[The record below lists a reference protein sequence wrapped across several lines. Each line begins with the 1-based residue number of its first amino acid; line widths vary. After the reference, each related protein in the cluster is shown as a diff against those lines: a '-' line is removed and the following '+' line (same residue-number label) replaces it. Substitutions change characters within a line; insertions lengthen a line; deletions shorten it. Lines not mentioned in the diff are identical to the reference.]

1 MTSTPAE
8 PAPSRQVIIA
18 EPKTGP
24 FNTRIAGD
32 QVSAYRHAASC
43 ERALSLTLGEMQ
55 ILAMLQGLA
64 LHPRVTMSGEA
75 IQVLL
80 ADISAVPPADLPAL
94 WAEYAA
100 REAYAH
106 RVPPPCG
113 QAIACARRDDAL
125 AALLGWIPSAVNG

>member
-80 ADISAVPPADLPAL
+80 ADISAFWRQFYTRAFDPYRPELHYMRGPGPAWRAKQVP
-94 WAEYAA
+94 
-100 REAYAH
+100 
-106 RVPPPCG
+106 
-113 QAIACARRDDAL
+113 RD
-125 AALLGWIPSAVNG
+125 